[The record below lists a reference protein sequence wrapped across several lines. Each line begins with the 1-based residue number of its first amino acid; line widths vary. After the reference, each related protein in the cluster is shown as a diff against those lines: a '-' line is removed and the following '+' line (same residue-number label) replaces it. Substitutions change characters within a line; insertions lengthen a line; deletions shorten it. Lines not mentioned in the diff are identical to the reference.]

1 VLKRPEIRRMHGLSM
16 EDVNIFLDALAL
28 AVEPV
33 GLNYLWRPQLNDPA
47 DEMVLE
53 TALNAGADAL
63 VTFNLR
69 DFSAAAKRFRLRLFT
84 PAECLSVLE
93 NNL

>member
-1 VLKRPEIRRMHGLSM
+1 MHGLSM
-16 EDVNIFLDALAL
+16 DGVDNFLDALAL
-28 AVEPV
+28 LVEPV
-33 GLNYLWRPQLNDPA
+33 DLHYLWRPQLNDPA

-53 TALNAGADAL
+53 TALNARADAL

-69 DFSAAAKRFRLRLFT
+69 DFSAAAKRFGLHLLT